1 MCYLLSAAGAGVA
14 AEGSVVV
21 VAGGAST
28 AGAGG
33 GLSVVFN
40 DGVLAGGG
48 RMTAGS
54 SFLPQAETARVI
66 RVRAISDF
74 FMDFPLG
81 DGGAFRSAGRH
92 DRARLAR
99 RQTRLYDPTN

>member
-1 MCYLLSAAGAGVA
+1 MRYLLSVAGAGAA

-21 VAGGAST
+21 AVAGGVST

-33 GLSVVFN
+33 GFSVVFS

-74 FMDFPLG
+74 FMDFPIG
-81 DGGAFRSAGRH
+81 DGRRFLKRRSSR
-92 DRARLAR
+92 
-99 RQTRLYDPTN
+99 